1 MRSLIPAALFMAAA
15 AGIAG
20 CKPNDKPAPVASA
33 APPAD
38 AAPVGEVTS
47 TAVDARLE
55 ACKLKTSAPETREWT
70 TYWDP
75 KDISPASEGPSS
87 AHSVYWANA
96 KEKESLRS
104 SKSAIP
110 LDINCG
116 SDGASGIAISLAAFN
131 STEKDVPLAPGTYKI
146 VGKQQ
151 GEVQP
156 GQFLAGT
163 LQFKTRV
170 FDATDGTLKIDDF
183 DPSGVKGSFT
193 IDGKETVG
201 AGAKLHVEGT
211 FAIPC
216 RGGMLESECKANK
229 TVARK

>member
-1 MRSLIPAALFMAAA
+1 MRSLNTAALCIAAMSVF
-15 AGIAG
+15 AG
-20 CKPNDKPAPVASA
+20 CKPKDKPAPVASA
-33 APPAD
+33 APAAD

-55 ACKLKTSAPETREWT
+55 ACKLTITAPETQELT

-75 KDISPASEGPSS
+75 SDIAAAKEGPTS
-87 AHSVYWANA
+87 AHSIYWSNA
-96 KEKESLRS
+96 KEKESLNS

-116 SDGASGIAISLAAFN
+116 SDGAPEVAISLAAFN
-131 STEKDVPLAPGTYKI
+131 STEKDIPFAPGTYPI

-151 GEVQP
+151 GEVRP

-163 LQFKTRV
+163 LVFKNRM
-170 FDATDGTLKIDDF
+170 FDATGGSLKIEDF

-193 IDGKETVG
+193 IDGKETLA
-201 AGAKLHVEGT
+201 AGAPLHLEGT

-229 TVARK
+229 AVASK